1 MAEPTIVLYEN
12 ATAPVPAV
20 IRGPV
25 SVAITAPFVDQEDAL
40 VTFTVAVPLE
50 VVTSGVEALTEF
62 TNGISAEPS
71 IPAIRLPAQPHCR
84 PERSPVG
91 LVLPWALDKQPLAIL
106 CDVVALNPAA
116 FWGGPA

>member
-25 SVAITAPFVDQEDAL
+25 SAAITTPFVDQEDAL

-50 VVTSGVEALTEF
+50 VVTSGVEALIDF
-62 TNGISAEPS
+62 TNSTIGTARIS
-71 IPAIRLPAQPHCR
+71 C
-84 PERSPVG
+84 PEWRVVG
-91 LVLPWALDKQPLAIL
+91 HEASADFGDEFCGDVLLQVTCAL
-106 CDVVALNPAA
+106 CSE
-116 FWGGPA
+116 

>member
-25 SVAITAPFVDQEDAL
+25 SVAITAQFVDQDDAL

-50 VVTSGVEALTEF
+50 VVVLGAEALTEF
-62 TNGISAEPS
+62 TNDTIGTARISSPEWRVVGYETSPDFAEEF
-71 IPAIRLPAQPHCR
+71 C
-84 PERSPVG
+84 G
-91 LVLPWALDKQPLAIL
+91 KVLLQVTCALCSD
-106 CDVVALNPAA
+106 
-116 FWGGPA
+116 